1 MPDAFNIRPAR
12 AADEAAVYEVCLQTG
27 AAGQDATALHDDP
40 RALGNIYVGP
50 YLRLEPD
57 LAFVLED
64 PTGVC
69 GYVLGALD
77 TKKFFAAYVNQWL
90 PPLRAKHP
98 EPAGD
103 RAGWT
108 ETQKC
113 YHDYH
118 HPDLFQPEPADEY
131 PSHLHIDL
139 LPRAQGQ
146 GWGVRMVGTMLDRLR
161 AQGSPGVHL
170 GMWASNTRA
179 FGFYTKLGFQEL
191 ARVGESLYLG
201 KKLR

>member
-1 MPDAFNIRPAR
+1 MFR
-12 AADEAAVYEVCLQTG
+12 
-27 AAGQDATALHDDP
+27 
-40 RALGNIYVGP
+40 
-50 YLRLEPD
+50 
-57 LAFVLED
+57 
-64 PTGVC
+64 
-69 GYVLGALD
+69 
-77 TKKFFAAYVNQWL
+77 L

-103 RAGWT
+103 RVGWT

-118 HPDLFQPEPADEY
+118 HPDLFQPEPVDEY

-170 GMWASNTRA
+170 GMWSSNTRA

-201 KKLR
+201 KKLH